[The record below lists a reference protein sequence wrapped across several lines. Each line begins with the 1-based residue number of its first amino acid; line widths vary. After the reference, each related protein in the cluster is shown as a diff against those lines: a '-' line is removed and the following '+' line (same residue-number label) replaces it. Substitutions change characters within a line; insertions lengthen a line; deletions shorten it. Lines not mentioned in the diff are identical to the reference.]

1 MSSDA
6 APGQNSI
13 GTRKRQNLVAIAE
26 LSTEQ
31 ICDLIDQAL
40 MIKQDYK
47 LGRRPP
53 LLQGRILGM
62 LFEKPSLRTRVSF
75 EVGMYQL
82 GGHAMYLSPQEVE
95 LGRRESVPDA
105 ARVLSRYVDAIVIRT
120 FGHDRVQE
128 LARHASIPVING
140 LSDLEHP
147 CQALADILTI
157 REHRGTLPGVRLTYI
172 GDGNNVCNSLALA
185 ATKLGLRMTI
195 ACPRGYEPPE
205 AIVHMALEAAHHTG
219 GQLHISHDPREAV
232 RGADV
237 VYTDVWTSMGQER
250 ESAQRRADFAGFQL
264 NRALLNVA
272 GDAVVMHCLPA
283 HRGEEITDEVM
294 ESDDSIVFD
303 QAENRVHAQKAV
315 LCHLI
320 R

>member
-1 MSSDA
+1 MSPDA
-6 APGQNSI
+6 ALGQSSI
-13 GTRKRQNLVAIAE
+13 ETRKQHCLVAIAE
-26 LSTEQ
+26 MSTQ
-31 ICDLIDQAL
+31 QLHDLIDQAL
-40 MIKQDYK
+40 ALKIDHKR
-47 LGRRPP
+47 GVRPA

-120 FGHDRVQE
+120 FGHERVLE
-128 LARHASIPVING
+128 LARHASVPVING
-140 LSDLEHP
+140 LSDFEHP
-147 CQALADILTI
+147 CQALADVLTI
-157 REHRGTLPGVRLTYI
+157 REQRGTLSGVRLTYI

-195 ACPRGYEPPE
+195 ACPRGYEPPD
-205 AIVHMALEAAHHTG
+205 AIIQMAQDAADYTG
-219 GQLHISHDPREAV
+219 GQLRILHDPREAV
-232 RGADV
+232 LGADV

-264 NRALLNVA
+264 NRTLLDIA

-315 LCHLI
+315 LCQLI